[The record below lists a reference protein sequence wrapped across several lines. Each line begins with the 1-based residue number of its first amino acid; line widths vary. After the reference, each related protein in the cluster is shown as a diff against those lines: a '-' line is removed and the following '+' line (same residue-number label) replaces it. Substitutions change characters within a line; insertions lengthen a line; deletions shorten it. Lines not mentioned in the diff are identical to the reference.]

1 MFTVSYALFPIF
13 GLIVLGQLLRRFQF
27 PGDAFWPLA
36 ARLTYFVFFPAL
48 LTRTVAQTQ
57 LQNLDLLPM
66 MAALAASVLALSLI
80 VLAIKPLLPVDNP
93 GFTSLFQGSIRHN
106 TYVGLA
112 AVAALLGT
120 AGLTVAAVALVT
132 LIPLVNLLSVMAL
145 TRFGRQGSAVGFS
158 RVVRPI
164 ITNPLIL
171 ACLVGA
177 VLNLSGLGLPFITD
191 ELLNLLG
198 RAALPVGLLVV
209 GAGLDIGLLRYA
221 MAPIFIASG
230 FKLMLFPAITAL
242 LCAALG
248 LPAEV
253 VTTFVVFTALPCAP
267 SAYILAME
275 MGGDS
280 RLMAAILTGQT
291 ILAMV
296 TMPLMIIWL
305 A

>member
-13 GLIVLGQLLRRFQF
+13 GLIVLGQLLRKFQF

-48 LTRTVAQTQ
+48 LTRTVALAD
-57 LQNLDLLPM
+57 LQNLALLPM
-66 MAALAASVLALSLI
+66 MAALATSVLALSLI
-80 VLAIKPLLPVDNP
+80 VLAGKPLLPVDNP

-112 AVAALLGT
+112 AAAALLGST
-120 AGLTVAAVALVT
+120 GLTLSAVALVT

-145 TRFGRQGSAVGFS
+145 TRFGRQGRAGWAHM
-158 RVVRPI
+158 VRPVV
-164 ITNPLIL
+164 TNPLIL

-177 VLNLSGLGLPFITD
+177 LLNLSGVGLPFITD

-198 RAALPVGLLVV
+198 RAALPIGLLVV
-209 GAGLDIGLLRYA
+209 GAGLDLALLRTA
-221 MAPIFIASG
+221 LSPIFIASG
-230 FKLMLFPAITAL
+230 FKLMLFPVLTAL
-242 LCAALG
+242 FCAAFG
-248 LPAEV
+248 LAGQV
-253 VTTFVVFTALPCAP
+253 VTTFVIFTALPCAP

-275 MGGDS
+275 LGGDS

-291 ILAMV
+291 ILAAL

-305 A
+305 G

>member
-1 MFTVSYALFPIF
+1 
-13 GLIVLGQLLRRFQF
+13 
-27 PGDAFWPLA
+27 
-36 ARLTYFVFFPAL
+36 
-48 LTRTVAQTQ
+48 
-57 LQNLDLLPM
+57 
-66 MAALAASVLALSLI
+66 
-80 VLAIKPLLPVDNP
+80 
-93 GFTSLFQGSIRHN
+93 
-106 TYVGLA
+106 
-112 AVAALLGT
+112 
-120 AGLTVAAVALVT
+120 
-132 LIPLVNLLSVMAL
+132 LLSVMAL

-158 RVVRPI
+158 RIVRPI

-221 MAPIFIASG
+221 LAPIFIASG

>member
-13 GLIVLGQLLRRFQF
+13 GLIVLGQLLRKLKF
-27 PGDAFWPLA
+27 PGDAFWPPA

-48 LTRTVAQTQ
+48 LTRTVGAAQ
-57 LQNLDLLPM
+57 LQNLELLPM
-66 MAALAASVLALSLI
+66 MAALAASVLLLSLI
-80 VLAIKPLLPVDNP
+80 VLASKPLLPVDNP

-120 AGLTVAAVALVT
+120 TGLTLAAVALVT
-132 LIPLVNLLSVMAL
+132 LIPLVNLFSVMTL
-145 TRFGRQGSAVGFS
+145 TRFAGQGSVGFT
-158 RVVRPI
+158 RMIKPI
-164 ITNPLIL
+164 ATNPLIL

-177 VLNLSGLGLPFITD
+177 GLNLSGLGLPFFFD

-198 RAALPVGLLVV
+198 RAALPIGLLVV
-209 GAGLDIGLLRYA
+209 GAGLDLSLLRYA
-221 MAPIFIASG
+221 LSPIFIASG

-242 LCAALG
+242 SCAAVG
-248 LPAEV
+248 QPGEV

-275 MGGDS
+275 LGGDS

-291 ILAMV
+291 ILAAV

-305 A
+305 G